1 MKTFVPKK
9 QQVIDSK
16 KWYLIDAKGIRLGRL
31 ATVVAGLIY
40 GKNKPEYVDFL
51 NVGDYVV
58 VINAKDIAVS
68 GNKETDKIYYKHS
81 GYMGGM
87 KSLSFE
93 ELQAK
98 KPGKVLE
105 LAVWGMLPKNKLK
118 KEIIRNLRI
127 FPGSEHDHIAQNPE
141 IIKIES

>member
-105 LAVWGMLPKNKLK
+105 LAV
-118 KEIIRNLRI
+118 
-127 FPGSEHDHIAQNPE
+127 
-141 IIKIES
+141 